1 MPQELHMNSGS
12 RGLRSAADPPHA
24 GHWNECGSTQSSV
37 EFPSIRVPSVCVE
50 NNTGIPTDI
59 HSCVLGT

>member
-12 RGLRSAADPPHA
+12 RGPRSTTDPPHA

-37 EFPSIRVPSVCVE
+37 EFPSIRVPS
-50 NNTGIPTDI
+50 G
-59 HSCVLGT
+59 LRGK